1 MQKAL
6 ERAAHRDT
14 APHSS
19 AYVYSKV
26 MVTEELDTSGKVK
39 NREEKVYD
47 VVFDSG
53 ATTQN
58 LRAINGKSVATAV
71 KKQPETETKIYKSF
85 GSSKSGRGDRRE
97 TLLTPDLVARFDFT
111 LVGQAP
117 MNGRPAFQLVFSA
130 KTNAAAG
137 KHFVERIL
145 ARVSGTVWI
154 DAEDYEIARADLRL
168 NSSVDVFGGVLGS
181 LKKMAVSL
189 IRSRLPDGQWLS
201 TGSTGDFQGR
211 KLFDVTSVRTSSRS
225 WDFRPLRP

>member
-1 MQKAL
+1 VITLLLGGVLVLSANPHRAFSITAEEVMQKAL

-53 ATTQN
+53 ATTQ
-58 LRAINGKSVATAV
+58 T
-71 KKQPETETKIYKSF
+71 
-85 GSSKSGRGDRRE
+85 
-97 TLLTPDLVARFDFT
+97 
-111 LVGQAP
+111 
-117 MNGRPAFQLVFSA
+117 
-130 KTNAAAG
+130 AAG

-211 KLFDVTSVRTSSRS
+211 KL
-225 WDFRPLRP
+225 